1 MRTSDSYREIMHSPY
16 SEHLIGFIEQRKAL
30 GFKYENQISMLLHFD
45 DFVSRYPCID
55 GNELQENLV
64 VKWVEDPM
72 ITTGQKRKR
81 SILLRQFGEYMQ
93 QIDKVAYL
101 YPKRKFKAPAR
112 YLPYIF
118 THSQISAILEY
129 ADKDAKEHSSVSSR
143 VDTAIILRLL
153 YGCGLRISE
162 ALSLKMQDVD
172 LDNGVLHI
180 WDS

>member
-1 MRTSDSYREIMHSPY
+1 
-16 SEHLIGFIEQRKAL
+16 
-30 GFKYENQISMLLHFD
+30 
-45 DFVSRYPCID
+45 
-55 GNELQENLV
+55 
-64 VKWVEDPM
+64 M

-172 LDNGVLHI
+172 LDNGVIPFSDRTFSVNSGQNTKYFISSKKRWKRICILSI
-180 WDS
+180 FDMRTYS

>member
-1 MRTSDSYREIMHSPY
+1 
-16 SEHLIGFIEQRKAL
+16 
-30 GFKYENQISMLLHFD
+30 
-45 DFVSRYPCID
+45 
-55 GNELQENLV
+55 
-64 VKWVEDPM
+64 M
-72 ITTGQKRKR
+72 ITTGQKRKKVSSSDSLV
-81 SILLRQFGEYMQ
+81 SICNKLTKWHICIQ
-93 QIDKVAYL
+93 
-101 YPKRKFKAPAR
+101 KRKFKAPAR

-180 WDS
+180 WDSKFQKDRMIPMSQTLMSVCIAYSKKLQ